1 MYKRVYNINIKQKR
15 GIIMNQDERN
25 AKNVG
30 DLAKLQAIKEVAER
44 LLHSDEENTHS
55 LIMIETIRKGEEIET
70 ISRVMAEGD
79 IRQILLLVGGLL
91 KTAKEVMNNFSD
103 DFIESAK
110 ETRKEELFT
119 LFMQSAEIGSKLM
132 DWCEI
137 GDM

>member
-1 MYKRVYNINIKQKR
+1 
-15 GIIMNQDERN
+15 MNQNEHN
-25 AKNVG
+25 AKNVA
-30 DLAKLQAIKEVAER
+30 DLAKLQAIKEVIGR

-55 LIMIETIRKGEEIET
+55 LIMIENIRKGEEIET
-70 ISRVMAEGD
+70 ICRVMADGD
-79 IRQILLLVGGLL
+79 MRQILSLVGGLL
-91 KTAKEVMNNFSD
+91 KTAKEMMNNFSD

-137 GDM
+137 GEE

>member
-110 ETRKEELFT
+110 GNKKRRTIYSFH
-119 LFMQSAEIGSKLM
+119 AIG
-132 DWCEI
+132 
-137 GDM
+137 